1 MSEDYIWQKPY
12 NQAVLES
19 DAARQQQLIWQ
30 AEDAIQSRLN
40 DSTELGI
47 DEAVAIERTSNA
59 LSAMGTERTA
69 SQNKIL
75 AASSSD

>member
-19 DAARQQQLIWQ
+19 DAAKLQQLIWQ

-40 DSTELGI
+40 DSAELGI
-47 DEAVAIERTSNA
+47 EEAVAIERTSNA
-59 LSAMGTERTA
+59 LSVMTTERNA
-69 SQNKIL
+69 SQNKAF
-75 AASSSD
+75 AASH